1 MEQTTGGTAVLA
13 PAPETSRAEYRIG
26 LRPGSGKRT
35 IVALVS
41 GSAALLIVAMV
52 TILVTVMSFWR
63 SSEPVPA
70 EPAVKSY
77 TGTLAES
84 VWIAPVL
91 EATEGSCS
99 GGGTSG
105 RFAGGGCFTLGD
117 GGMVVSVVER
127 VNTALQDGKWYVQL
141 RLSSVDTVALRA
153 LTSALT
159 TQNKRIALVL
169 DGTVLTTLP
178 VPQPITDGVV
188 RISGDFAKKDADSIF
203 AELTER

>member
-13 PAPETSRAEYRIG
+13 PAPETSRAEHRIG

-52 TILVTVMSFWR
+52 TILVVGMSFWR
-63 SSEPVPA
+63 LSEPVPA
-70 EPAVKSY
+70 EPVVKSY
-77 TGTLAES
+77 TGTLAAS

-91 EATEGSCS
+91 EATEESCS
-99 GGGTSG
+99 GGGTPG

-127 VNTALQDGKWYVQL
+127 ANTALQDGKWFVQL
-141 RLSSVDTVALRA
+141 RLSSIDTVALRA
-153 LTSALT
+153 LT
-159 TQNKRIALVL
+159 TQNNRIALVL
-169 DGTVLTTLP
+169 DGTVLTTLS
-178 VPQPITDGVV
+178 VPQPITGGVV